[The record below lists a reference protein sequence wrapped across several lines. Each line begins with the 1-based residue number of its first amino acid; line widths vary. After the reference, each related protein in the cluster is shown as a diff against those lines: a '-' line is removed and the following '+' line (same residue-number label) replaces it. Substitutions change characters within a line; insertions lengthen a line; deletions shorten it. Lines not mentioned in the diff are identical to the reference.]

1 MREFSGGRVWHL
13 NCSLLRLPLVGRPTK
28 RSSSVRIGTRESS
41 PAFDDEVLWQDSTKG
56 GWWDELVGTLVVV
69 SLIAAGVALLFVG

>member
-1 MREFSGGRVWHL
+1 MLTSCGPTDQKEF
-13 NCSLLRLPLVGRPTK
+13 P
-28 RSSSVRIGTRESS
+28 VRIGTRESS